1 MRTVLTVFVVNFILH
16 TRFVCETFYE
26 TISSKNGKK
35 LYLLRKQNF
44 VVKGNSKI
52 ESSESVKK
60 LTGKNVGYE
69 VGKVRFPFIDKQ
81 ISDRIFNVKYFHF

>member
-1 MRTVLTVFVVNFILH
+1 MKQFPQKTEKNYICWENKTSLLKEIPRLNQVNL
-16 TRFVCETFYE
+16 
-26 TISSKNGKK
+26 S
-35 LYLLRKQNF
+35 
-44 VVKGNSKI
+44 
-52 ESSESVKK
+52 KK